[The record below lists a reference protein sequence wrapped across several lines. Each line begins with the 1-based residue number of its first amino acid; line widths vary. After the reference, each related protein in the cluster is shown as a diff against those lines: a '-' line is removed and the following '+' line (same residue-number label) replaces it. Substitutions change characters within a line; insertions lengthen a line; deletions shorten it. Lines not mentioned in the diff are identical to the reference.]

1 MVTTYLHIVLYQI
14 VVVTLGAFFQLV
26 INLHQFNTMMN
37 NNLLWN
43 FNALKV
49 KLVPTLS
56 VSPDIVDLSTDSP
69 SASVFLTSNSQWEV
83 YSKPSWLDVT
93 PLSGTGNTTLSLSV
107 FPYPTNPQLGTVNIR
122 LVNNPTITAS
132 IYVIWTLEG
141 SL

>member
-1 MVTTYLHIVLYQI
+1 
-14 VVVTLGAFFQLV
+14 
-26 INLHQFNTMMN
+26 MMN

-56 VSPDIVDLSTDSP
+56 VSPDIVDLGDGLTT

-83 YSKPSWLDVT
+83 YSKPLWLKVT

-107 FPYPTNPQLGTVNIR
+107 FPYPSNPQLGTVNIR

-132 IYVIWTLEG
+132 IYVSWIPEDPRDPR
-141 SL
+141 